1 MTSGIQ
7 TIMYPVTDLAAAKDR
22 FAALTGVQP
31 YMDEPYYVGFSV
43 GGQDIGLDPN
53 GHHKGLTGPTGYWH
67 VEDLGAA
74 LQRLLDGGATT
85 GQAVRDVGG
94 GKLIASVIDAD
105 GNTIGLLQNA

>member
-67 VEDLGAA
+67 VDDLDAT
-74 LQRLLDGGATT
+74 LQRLLDSGATA